1 MATQARSIASLTIS
15 FGLVAIPVKL
25 YSATQSSERISFNL
39 LRAKDGSR
47 VKQQYVAVADGQLVE
62 RAEMVKGYEFAKD
75 QYVMFSPEEL
85 KALEDTTTHAI
96 DIGQFVP
103 LESVDPV
110 YFDGTYYL
118 APDKGGAKPYTL
130 LATALRKTGQC
141 AVGRW
146 VSRGKEHIV
155 IIRPMQDG
163 LAMHQLHFKEQVREL
178 KDLGLEPAPVSEPEL
193 KLAQQLI
200 DHLAAKRFDANEY
213 HDEFKGRVE
222 AAIQKKVEG
231 KQISLA
237 EAPAASTSGN
247 VIDLMEALRA
257 SIDARGAKTPSLKER
272 KAPKRATGTHRAPA
286 RRLADE
292 MQEFDSK
299 DLKRLFGIPASHVR
313 SLIRA
318 GHISPSKKAGKS
330 GKLAYSF
337 QDLIVLRTLG
347 SLRAAKIPTK
357 RINRTL
363 REIRSSLPGELPL
376 SGLSIVAVGDRIV
389 VREGRSLR
397 ESETGQYTLALEVID
412 QDGALLD
419 DRQALERRGKGRAA
433 RSAAAPA
440 AGRRGAFRARDGSRG
455 TDAEGAA
462 PMRRASRLAAHGGAG
477 ESGTAAAP
485 EGPSARGGSV
495 YRGIDTAEALLSFNL
510 AVLLEDL
517 DRRRSDGG
525 VPGRPRAGPGAC
537 RRPLQPR
544 AALRAGGQR
553 EDALRHLLAY
563 RRS

>member
-1 MATQARSIASLTIS
+1 
-15 FGLVAIPVKL
+15 
-25 YSATQSSERISFNL
+25 L

-85 KALEDTTTHAI
+85 KALEDTTTHSI

-103 LESVDPV
+103 LESVDPL

-178 KDLGLEPAPVSEPEL
+178 KDLGIEPAPVSEPEL

-237 EAPAASTSGN
+237 EAPAASTGGN

-272 KAPKRATGTHRAPA
+272 KAPKRATAPTAARKTA
-286 RRLADE
+286 RR
-292 MQEFDSK
+292 
-299 DLKRLFGIPASHVR
+299 
-313 SLIRA
+313 
-318 GHISPSKKAGKS
+318 
-330 GKLAYSF
+330 
-337 QDLIVLRTLG
+337 
-347 SLRAAKIPTK
+347 
-357 RINRTL
+357 
-363 REIRSSLPGELPL
+363 
-376 SGLSIVAVGDRIV
+376 
-389 VREGRSLR
+389 
-397 ESETGQYTLALEVID
+397 
-412 QDGALLD
+412 
-419 DRQALERRGKGRAA
+419 
-433 RSAAAPA
+433 
-440 AGRRGAFRARDGSRG
+440 
-455 TDAEGAA
+455 
-462 PMRRASRLAAHGGAG
+462 
-477 ESGTAAAP
+477 
-485 EGPSARGGSV
+485 
-495 YRGIDTAEALLSFNL
+495 
-510 AVLLEDL
+510 
-517 DRRRSDGG
+517 
-525 VPGRPRAGPGAC
+525 
-537 RRPLQPR
+537 
-544 AALRAGGQR
+544 
-553 EDALRHLLAY
+553 
-563 RRS
+563 

>member
-1 MATQARSIASLTIS
+1 MATQPRSIASLTIS

-47 VKQQYVAVADGQLVE
+47 VKQQYVAVADGKPVE
-62 RAEMVKGYEFAKD
+62 RTEMVKGYEFAKD

-155 IIRPMQDG
+155 VIRPMQDG

-200 DHLAAKRFDANEY
+200 DHLAAKRFDPNEY

-237 EAPAASTSGN
+237 EAPAASSSGN

-272 KAPKRATGTHRAPA
+272 KAPKRASAPTAARKTA
-286 RRLADE
+286 RR
-292 MQEFDSK
+292 
-299 DLKRLFGIPASHVR
+299 
-313 SLIRA
+313 
-318 GHISPSKKAGKS
+318 
-330 GKLAYSF
+330 
-337 QDLIVLRTLG
+337 
-347 SLRAAKIPTK
+347 
-357 RINRTL
+357 
-363 REIRSSLPGELPL
+363 
-376 SGLSIVAVGDRIV
+376 
-389 VREGRSLR
+389 
-397 ESETGQYTLALEVID
+397 
-412 QDGALLD
+412 
-419 DRQALERRGKGRAA
+419 
-433 RSAAAPA
+433 
-440 AGRRGAFRARDGSRG
+440 
-455 TDAEGAA
+455 
-462 PMRRASRLAAHGGAG
+462 
-477 ESGTAAAP
+477 
-485 EGPSARGGSV
+485 
-495 YRGIDTAEALLSFNL
+495 
-510 AVLLEDL
+510 
-517 DRRRSDGG
+517 
-525 VPGRPRAGPGAC
+525 
-537 RRPLQPR
+537 
-544 AALRAGGQR
+544 
-553 EDALRHLLAY
+553 
-563 RRS
+563 